1 MRPGAVIALSV
12 AGLAALAGLGLLGLP
27 VVGSTA
33 VPASLDALIASLP
46 AGITLTHG

>member
-12 AGLAALAGLGLLGLP
+12 AGLAALAGLGLLGLR

-33 VPASLDALIASLP
+33 VPATLEALIKKL
-46 AGITLTHG
+46 LE